1 MRLLF
6 TDGANSFFHVLAGFM
21 SGIFW
26 QIIPLFLGYQL
37 IDYNDSNLII
47 DLSEFAIGFM
57 LNKALNIV

>member
-26 QIIPLFLGYQL
+26 QIMVLFVGYEL
-37 IDYNDSNLII
+37 MDYNDPNLVI